1 MTNVLMTGNTIMLKP
16 DPTTPD
22 ARAPTGERA
31 PDSPLLPLPPAR
43 CLTSEQAA
51 AYLGIGVT
59 LLADLEVPCVKL
71 GRRRVY
77 DKVDLDSWL
86 DEHKRRGRAGK
97 ESQWPARPESTGDGT
112 LVSGGS
118 TLYYPAAGAYASALG
133 LKPGTRPKRSSRD

>member
-1 MTNVLMTGNTIMLKP
+1 MINMLITRNTIMLKP

-22 ARAPTGERA
+22 ARPPTGERA
-31 PDSPLLPLPPAR
+31 PDTPLPLPAAR

-59 LLADLEVPCVKL
+59 LLADLAVPCVKL

-97 ESQWPARPESTGDGT
+97 ESQWPARPGSTGDGT

-118 TLYYPAAGAYASALG
+118 TLYYPAAGTYASALG
-133 LKPGTRPKRSSRD
+133 LKTGTRPKRSSRD